1 MTCKQKKEGLDSM
14 EQFHKNKSILWIF
27 TAIVIVCLV
36 FLFIKAKDKEQ
47 YKIVFIT
54 KSINPEFDFW
64 QTVKMGIELAAKEEN
79 ALIEVRGPY
88 YEKDID
94 RQKEIL
100 EETISQHPDI
110 ILLAAANTDDLAD
123 LIERAKKEKIT
134 LLTVDS
140 MTEGVKVVSHVGT
153 NNIEASGAL
162 ARYVAQSIGQQ
173 GEVIMINFVEG
184 VSTAK
189 EREEGYKKEME
200 KFSKIT
206 VLPTVYSDG
215 TVEGSYKIAKKVIK
229 DYPNVKAIIGA
240 NQQTADGICEAI
252 LELDLSH
259 KIKVVGFDSSDTIIY
274 ALEKGV
280 MDAIIVQKPFNMGY
294 LSVKYAVEAKR
305 GKVVPAFLDTG
316 YKFIDKD
323 SLYLTENQKLLFPII
338 K

>member
-1 MTCKQKKEGLDSM
+1 MR
-14 EQFHKNKSILWIF
+14 QFYKNKFLLWILTVMV
-27 TAIVIVCLV
+27 TAGLF
-36 FLFIKAKDKEQ
+36 FLFIKTNHKEQ

-54 KSINPEFDFW
+54 KSINPEFEFW

-94 RQKEIL
+94 EQKKIL
-100 EETISQHPDI
+100 EETINQHPDI
-110 ILLAAANTDDLAD
+110 ILLAATNTDALVE
-123 LIERAKKEKIT
+123 LIEKAKQEKIT

-140 MTEGVKVVSHVGT
+140 KTEGVEAVSHVGT

-162 ARYVAQSIGQQ
+162 ARYAAESIGQE

-184 VSTAK
+184 ASTAK
-189 EREEGYKKEME
+189 EREEGYKEEM
-200 KFSKIT
+200 KKYPKIT

-215 TVEGSYKIAKKVIK
+215 TIEGAYITAKRVIK
-229 DYPNVKAIIGA
+229 NYPHVKAIIGA
-240 NQQTADGICEAI
+240 NQQTADAICEAV
-252 LELDLSH
+252 LELDLGH
-259 KIKVVGFDSSDTIIY
+259 KIKVVGFDSSNTIVY
-274 ALEKGV
+274 ALETGI
-280 MDAIIVQKPFNMGY
+280 MDGIIVQKPFNMGY
-294 LSVKYAVEAKR
+294 LSVKYAVEARK
-305 GKVVPAFLDTG
+305 GKSVPSFLDTG